1 MLVHS
6 IIRRIRCW
14 VSWVFAILAEEG
26 RMKTAEIFKGIEI
39 VVNDARSSTEE
50 SEALLS
56 SVLDDIDALLNQRE
70 IVNVKDK
77 AED

>member
-1 MLVHS
+1 MK
-6 IIRRIRCW
+6 
-14 VSWVFAILAEEG
+14 AE
-26 RMKTAEIFKGIEI
+26 KIFKRIEK

-56 SVLDDIDALLNQRE
+56 SVLDDIDALLDQRE
-70 IVNVKDK
+70 NLNVKDK